1 MIGVVLHLFGLSRK
15 IYIESGC
22 GMIGVVLHLLRL
34 FRYIYI
40 LNQVVE

>member
-1 MIGVVLHLFGLSRK
+1 MIGVVLHLFRLSRK

-34 FRYIYI
+34 FRYIYT